1 MLGADAGLAG
11 QIPSLCKTGNDRAP
25 PDKLEEDFRIREVCA
40 YLRWL
45 PPQLKSRQAV
55 ENGWFET
62 NHQQLRKSE
71 HYVVKRCGHT
81 VRSGNWNHS
90 QSCACKVECRCSA
103 VRSVTELSS

>member
-45 PPQLKSRQAV
+45 PPQLNPDKQ
-55 ENGWFET
+55 
-62 NHQQLRKSE
+62 
-71 HYVVKRCGHT
+71 
-81 VRSGNWNHS
+81 
-90 QSCACKVECRCSA
+90 
-103 VRSVTELSS
+103 